1 MMASE
6 KKTSMEN
13 VRVDKWLWAARLFKT
28 RQIAIDAIA
37 AGRVY
42 VNDERVK
49 PAKTIKVGDRILVRK
64 PPYEWAIVVAGLAE
78 KRGAAKVAEAMYGET
93 PESVTARE
101 ALRKELKD
109 LPPPVFPGRPT
120 KKDRRVIDKFF
131 ARQAGHDDQAG

>member
-1 MMASE
+1 MMATE
-6 KKTSMEN
+6 KGTSLEN

-28 RQIAIDAIA
+28 RQIAIDAIT
-37 AGRVY
+37 AGRVH

-64 PPYEWAIVVAGLAE
+64 PPYEWTIVVTGLAE
-78 KRGAAKVAEAMYGET
+78 KRGAAKVAETMYSET
-93 PESVTARE
+93 PDSVSARDT
-101 ALRKELKD
+101 LRKELKD

-131 ARQAGHDDQAG
+131 ANQAGHDDPTG

>member
-1 MMASE
+1 MASE
-6 KKTSMEN
+6 TRASLAS

-49 PAKTIKVGDRILVRK
+49 PAKTINVGDRILVRK
-64 PPYEWAIVVAGLAE
+64 PPCEWAIVVLGLAE
-78 KRGAAKVAEAMYGET
+78 KRGAAKIAETMYRET
-93 PESVTARE
+93 SESVLARE
-101 ALRKELKD
+101 LLRKELKD

-131 ARQAGHDDQAG
+131 ARQTGHDDQTG